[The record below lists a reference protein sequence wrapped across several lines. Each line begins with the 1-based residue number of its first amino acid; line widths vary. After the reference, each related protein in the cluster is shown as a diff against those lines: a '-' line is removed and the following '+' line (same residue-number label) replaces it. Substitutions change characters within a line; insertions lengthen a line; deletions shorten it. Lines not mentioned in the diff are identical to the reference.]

1 MNKIVLYST
10 GCPKCKILEQK
21 LDMKNIEYEKTND
34 VSELVKMGF
43 TSAPVLKIDDEYLEF
58 KAANEWINEHGE

>member
-1 MNKIVLYST
+1 MNKVVLYST

-43 TSAPVLKIDDEYLEF
+43 TSAPVLKIDNEYLEF
-58 KAANEWINEHGE
+58 KAANEWINEYGE